1 MAEIKAFSG
10 LLYDSE
16 KIGDLHSVMAPPYDV
31 ISTKFQ
37 DELYERHP
45 NNVIRLIL
53 AKTGEE
59 DTPGN
64 DRYSHAAADL
74 QSWLDSGVLKTDD
87 SDSIYYYT
95 QTYTTA
101 EGEVLTR
108 KGFMSLVRIEEF
120 GEGRIHAHEQ
130 TLSGPKADRLK
141 LMEACK
147 ANFSSIFSLY
157 TEPELA
163 INALLAKVA
172 EATEPVIDVL
182 DDSGIA
188 NRVWRVNDPQ
198 IIGVVADIM
207 KTKTLFIADGHH
219 RYETS
224 MNYKR
229 LMSERN
235 PVHTGNEPYN
245 YVMMYFSNMDDEG
258 MTIGPTHRVI
268 HSLDS
273 ADADAL
279 LEECKKYFDFKEFT
293 YNHDTSDEVR
303 AAFVEALKT
312 SGESTTTIGIGAASK
327 SAYYLLSL
335 KTSETMD
342 SVFGDTIPEVFKS
355 LDVTVL
361 HALILNKILG
371 ITQEAQAK
379 QTNIQYVKSYDEA
392 FNAFDGTDNQFVF
405 FLNATRIEQVKSV
418 AEAGHVMP
426 QKSTFFYPKLL
437 TGLVMN
443 LHSTGAEGELETT
456 NA

>member
-1 MAEIKAFSG
+1 MAEIKAFKG
-10 LLYDSE
+10 LIYDSE

-31 ISTKFQ
+31 ISTQFQ

-53 AKTGEE
+53 AKTTKE

-74 QSWLDSGVLKTDD
+74 DAWVENGVLKTDD
-87 SDSIYYYT
+87 KEAIYYYT
-95 QTYTTA
+95 QTYTTK
-101 EGEVLTR
+101 ESKVLTR

-130 TLSGPKADRLK
+130 TLSGPKADRLR

-157 TEPELA
+157 TEPELTV
-163 INALLAKVA
+163 NRLLDKVA
-172 EATEPVIDVL
+172 DSTDPMIDVL
-182 DDSGIA
+182 DDEGIA
-188 NRVWRVNDPQ
+188 NRVWRVDDPA
-198 IIGVVADIM
+198 IIDAVSEVMA
-207 KTKTLFIADGHH
+207 TKTLFIADGHH

-224 MNYKR
+224 LNYKK
-229 LMSERN
+229 LMTEKN
-235 PVHTGNEPYN
+235 PAHTGDEPYN
-245 YVMMYFSNMDDEG
+245 YVMMYFSNMDDVG
-258 MTIGPTHRVI
+258 MTIGPTHRII
-268 HSLDS
+268 HSLEN
-273 ADADAL
+273 ADADKL
-279 LEECKKYFDFKEFT
+279 FEECKKYFDIKEFVF
-293 YNHDTSDEVR
+293 NADTLDEVR
-303 AAFVEALKT
+303 KTFVEQLKAGLEGRT
-312 SGESTTTIGIGAASK
+312 AIGVCAQSK
-327 SAYYLLSL
+327 NAYYLLTL
-335 KTSETMD
+335 KTDDTMD
-342 SVFGDTIPEVFKS
+342 SVFGDSIPEVFKS

-361 HALILNKILG
+361 HSLILSKILG

-379 QTNIQYVKSYDEA
+379 QANIVYVKSYDAA
-392 FNAFDGTDNQFVF
+392 FNAFENSGNQFVF

-443 LHSTGAEGELETT
+443 LHNTVAEGELEV
-456 NA
+456 N